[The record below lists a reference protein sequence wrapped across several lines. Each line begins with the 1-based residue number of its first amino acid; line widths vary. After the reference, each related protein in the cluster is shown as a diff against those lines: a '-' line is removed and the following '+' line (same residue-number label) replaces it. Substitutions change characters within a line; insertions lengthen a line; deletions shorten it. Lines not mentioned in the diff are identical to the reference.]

1 MLVSVIIP
9 CFNVESYIEA
19 CVNSVLNQTY
29 PTIEIICVDNGSSDS
44 THQKLLALQSLFPNK
59 ISVLSEAKKGA
70 PSARN
75 KGLTNAKGEWIQ
87 FLDADDLI
95 LPEKIEHQMQIVINN
110 PSIGFIASSFYN
122 ESIKGDRRLVNPNN
136 NDPYKA
142 LFITKLGITSA
153 NLFKSEAI
161 KQVGGWNAELKS
173 SQEADL
179 MFQMLK
185 RGLTVKLDESPL
197 TVIRERAHG
206 QISQRNPKEKWI
218 QYISL
223 RIQII
228 DFLKETKARY
238 FEEEKDFF
246 YQNLFIHIRTLA
258 KYEIDEA
265 TRLFY
270 KYFDEDYTNG
280 KKLPKSRYKLLF
292 NVLGFKKTEILI
304 NLLKRNN

>member
-9 CFNVESYIEA
+9 CFNVESYIDA

-29 PTIEIICVDNGSSDS
+29 PTVEIICVDNASSDS
-44 THQKLLALQSLFPNK
+44 THEKLLALQSLFPNK

-70 PSARN
+70 PNARN
-75 KGLTNAKGEWIQ
+75 KGLTNAKGEWVQ

-95 LPEKIEHQMQIVINN
+95 LPNKIEHQIKIAINN
-110 PSIGFIASSFYN
+110 PTIGFIASSFYI
-122 ESIKGDRRLVNPNN
+122 ESINGERRLIAPSNF
-136 NDPYKA
+136 DPFKA

-161 KQVGGWNAELKS
+161 KEVGGWNAELKS

-185 RGLTVKLDESPL
+185 KGLTVQLDESPL

-206 QISQRNPKEKWI
+206 QISQRNPKEKWL

-228 DFLKETKARY
+228 DFLRETNAIY
-238 FEEEKDFF
+238 FEKEKDFF
-246 YQNLFIHIRTLA
+246 YQNLFIHLRTLA

-265 TRLFY
+265 TNLFY
-270 KYFDEDYTNG
+270 KHFDKDYING

-292 NVLGFKKTEILI
+292 NLLGFKKTEILI
-304 NLLKRNN
+304 NMVKSNN

>member
-9 CFNVESYIEA
+9 CFNVEHYIEA
-19 CVNSVLNQTY
+19 CVNSVLTQTY
-29 PTIEIICVDNGSSDS
+29 SNTEIICVDNASSDS
-44 THQKLLALQSLFPNK
+44 THLKLLELQSLNPNK
-59 ISVLSEAKKGA
+59 ISVLSEDKKGA
-70 PSARN
+70 PNARN
-75 KGLTNAKGEWIQ
+75 KGLSTAKGEWVQ

-95 LPEKIEHQMQIVINN
+95 LPEKIEHQIQLALNN
-110 PSIGFIASSFYN
+110 PSIGFIAASFYT
-122 ESIKGDRRLVNPNN
+122 ESIKGERRLVSPTN
-136 NDPYKA
+136 NDPFKA

-185 RGLTVKLDESPL
+185 KNSIVKLDENPL

-206 QISQRNPKEKWI
+206 QISQRNPKEKWV

-228 DFLKETKARY
+228 EFLKNSKSSY
-238 FEEEKDFF
+238 FENERDFF
-246 YQNLFIHIRTLA
+246 YQNLFVHIRTLA
-258 KYEIDEA
+258 KYDLSEA
-265 TRLFY
+265 TRLFQM
-270 KYFDEDYTNG
+270 YFDEPYKSGNIF
-280 KKLPKSRYKLLF
+280 PKSSYKFIFKL
-292 NVLGFKKTEILI
+292 LGFKKTELLI
-304 NLLKRNN
+304 NLIKSRK